1 MVRLRSWAPEP
12 RADIGLQA
20 EKRSPSMS
28 AKNGKRM
35 FHIYIRKTGDP
46 VMPMINP
53 VGRHVRTHAPVALS
67 GCLIAACTGMTGHSA
82 PISSALVAPTNEEVV
97 AYVQTHWSSYSERTA
112 RFQQRPNDNV
122 SLIGVRDVS
131 CGSYYGIP
139 ECRFT
144 VTVSIDGGSPVD
156 QRLSSQ
162 FDRYPD
168 GKLFE
173 TIVLI
178 HERRW

>member
-1 MVRLRSWAPEP
+1 
-12 RADIGLQA
+12 
-20 EKRSPSMS
+20 
-28 AKNGKRM
+28 
-35 FHIYIRKTGDP
+35 
-46 VMPMINP
+46 MPIANP
-53 VGRHVRTHAPVALS
+53 TRRRVRTLIPVALS
-67 GCLIAACTGMTGHSA
+67 GCLIAGCTGTATHRA
-82 PISSALVAPTNEEVV
+82 PVAPARAVPTSEEVV

-112 RFQQRPNDNV
+112 RFQQRPNDIV

-131 CGSYYGIP
+131 CGSYYGFP

-162 FDRYPD
+162 FDRRPD

-178 HERRW
+178 HERWR

>member
-1 MVRLRSWAPEP
+1 M
-12 RADIGLQA
+12 
-20 EKRSPSMS
+20 SM
-28 AKNGKRM
+28 
-35 FHIYIRKTGDP
+35 T
-46 VMPMINP
+46 NP
-53 VGRHVRTHAPVALS
+53 VGRHLRTHTLVALS
-67 GCLIAACTGMTGHSA
+67 GCLIAACTGMTVHSV
-82 PISSALVAPTNEEVV
+82 PVSTALVAPTNEEAVE
-97 AYVQTHWSSYSERTA
+97 YVQTHWSSYSERTA
-112 RFQQRPNDNV
+112 RFQQRPNDKV
-122 SLIGVRDVS
+122 SLIDVQDVS

-173 TIVLI
+173 VIVLV
-178 HERRW
+178 HERRR